1 MAAPIEETVV
11 EELQEV
17 ELDVLEV
24 EENAVI
30 VKVDGWRMRVYFDE
44 NYKYDQG
51 KIVKAKFY
59 GDINDAHTVRF
70 EKLK

>member
-1 MAAPIEETVV
+1 MATPIEETVV
-11 EELQEV
+11 EELQEA

-24 EENAVI
+24 EEQAVI
-30 VKVDGWRMRVYFDE
+30 VKVDGWRMRIYFEE
-44 NYKYDQG
+44 NYEYTQG
-51 KIVKAKFY
+51 RKVLAKFY